1 MDNSDKELVEEGFI
15 SHLLELRN
23 RVIKSLAMILVIFFS
38 IVFWAPQIYTIFAL
52 PLIKVLPAGT
62 SMIAT
67 DVAAPF
73 FVPIK
78 VTMLVAF
85 VLALPFVLFQAWL
98 FVAPGLYQEEK
109 KLAVPIILSSFIL
122 FLVGMAFAYFIVFP
136 AAFGFVSSYTPDEV
150 LMATDINKY
159 FNFAISL
166 FFVFGLSFETPVVQM
181 ILVRLD
187 IVSIEKMISFRP
199 YFIVISFI
207 IAAIVTPP
215 DIISQLMLAIPL
227 CLLFQIGIWL
237 SFWFK
242 RKTSK

>member
-38 IVFWAPQIYTIFAL
+38 IVLWAPQIYTIFAL

>member
-1 MDNSDKELVEEGFI
+1 VDNSDKELVEEGFI

-38 IVFWAPQIYTIFAL
+38 IVLWAPQIYTIFAL

>member
-1 MDNSDKELVEEGFI
+1 VDNSDKELVEEGFI